1 MAVLIE
7 GLSVVIRR
15 SAIDGRFQGGWE
27 AFLAQLPRATLCDD
41 GEIARV
47 GFTDSEDCEA
57 FLRALTDAGLDYADE
72 VNGMARDLAVVDQ
85 LAGIT
90 LPCEWLEVG
99 SVELAAGGPRVA
111 ACRLVGSAV
120 QELVMPRDWTYEGS
134 LTARYGLREV

>member
-57 FLRALTDAGLDYADE
+57 FVRALTEAGLDYADE

-99 SVELAAGGPRVA
+99 SVDLAEGGPRVA
-111 ACRLVGSAV
+111 ACRLVGSAGR
-120 QELVMPRDWTYEGS
+120 ELVTPRDWAYEGS
-134 LTARYGLREV
+134 LSERYGLPDG